1 MSNIVMV
8 SASVDGNST
17 GFTGSGT
24 ADNDI
29 WTLDPID
36 VTDFDG
42 TVSVV
47 VDFDETLVGDG
58 APFTIVDAGNTA
70 EFGGEL
76 IFNEDTGVY
85 TFTFDTDDPDVVFG
99 EQVTFQVGSA
109 LGDVDTVI
117 INFVCFTKDTVIK
130 TPDGPRAVQSLS
142 VGDWVL
148 TRDHGPRQ
156 IKWTGSRTLG
166 KQELAESPH
175 LRPVRIRAGA
185 LGQSQPSKDLT
196 VSPQHKVYLSDPAL
210 QLLFGVEEALVP
222 AKGLVDGHTVV
233 ESDTDEVT
241 YYHIMFDRHEVVHA
255 NGAWSE
261 SFYPG
266 ATALDSLNDASRNE
280 LLELFPELQMPEN
293 LWDTA
298 MPVLSTG
305 ETRTLVTLKQVN
317 PRTVH

>member
-1 MSNIVMV
+1 MANISMI
-8 SASVDGNST
+8 SASVDGSTT
-17 GFTGSGT
+17 GFSGGGFLGL
-24 ADNDI
+24 DE

-36 VTDFDG
+36 FTDYDG

-47 VDFDETLVGDG
+47 VDFDSTPSGDG
-58 APFTIVDAGNTA
+58 APFSIVDEGNTA
-70 EFGGEL
+70 DFGGTL
-76 IFNEDTGVY
+76 TVDPATGVY
-85 TFTFDTDDPDVVFG
+85 TFTFDPDDPDVVFG
-99 EQVTFQVGSA
+99 AQVFFEVQGA
-109 LGDVDTVI
+109 NGDIDTVF
-117 INFVCFTKDTVIK
+117 INFVCFAKDTVIN

-148 TRDHGPRQ
+148 TRDHGPRR

-166 KQELAESPH
+166 KQELAENPH

-266 ATALDSLNDASRNE
+266 ATALGSLNDASRNE
-280 LLELFPELQMPEN
+280 LFELFPELKMPEN